1 MSLKK
6 ALVVDDS
13 GTIRAIL
20 RDILIHY
27 EFEVSEAEDG
37 ASALDWLKANGPAD
51 VICLDWNMPNMTG
64 IQVVRYV
71 RSDPKFKDMPILMCT
86 SETELERVMEALRE
100 GANEYIMKP
109 FDQEAIGEKLTMM
122 GILS

>member
-1 MSLKK
+1 MPRK

-13 GTIRAIL
+13 GTIRTIL
-20 RDILIHY
+20 RDILSHFG
-27 EFEVSEAEDG
+27 FEVSEAEDG
-37 ASALDWLKANGPAD
+37 ASALEWLKQNGPAD
-51 VICLDWNMPNMTG
+51 VTCLDWNMPNMSG

-71 RSDPKFKDMPILMCT
+71 RSDPTFKSMPILMCT

-122 GILS
+122 GILT

>member
-1 MSLKK
+1 MPRK

-20 RDILIHY
+20 RDILTHF
-27 EFEVSEAEDG
+27 EFDVSEAEDG
-37 ASALDWLKANGPAD
+37 ASALEWLKRNGPAD
-51 VICLDWNMPNMTG
+51 VTCLDWNMPNMSG

-71 RSDPKFKDMPILMCT
+71 RSDPAYKDMPILMCT

-122 GILS
+122 GILT